1 MRIIAGKYY
10 NRPIST
16 PRGLITRPTSERT
29 RATVF
34 NICQLLIENADLL
47 DLYAGSGAMGLEGLS
62 RGARSATFVEDDT
75 YARKAI
81 ERNIESYGCKEQSIV
96 LRGDAF
102 VMLRSLGK
110 QGRTFDLI
118 YADPPYEHCNY
129 TALIGLLDELKL
141 LKPGGRLF
149 VEAPSKPA
157 LNLPELSHLELL
169 KQRKAGRCT
178 LYEFTTA
185 IGAIHSL

>member
-1 MRIIAGKYY
+1 MRIIVGKYY
-10 NRPIST
+10 NRPISA
-16 PRGLITRPTSERT
+16 PKGLITRPTSERT

-34 NICQLLIENADLL
+34 NICQLLIEDADLL
-47 DLYAGSGAMGLEGLS
+47 DLYAGSGAIGFEGLS
-62 RGARSATFVEDDT
+62 RGARSATFVEDDI

-81 ERNIESYGCKEQSIV
+81 ERNIEEFGCKEQSIV

-102 VMLRSLGK
+102 AMLRSLAK

-129 TALIGLLDELKL
+129 SALIGLLDELNL
-141 LKPGGRLF
+141 LKAGGRLF
-149 VEAPSKPA
+149 IEAPTKPA
-157 LNLPELSHLELL
+157 IKTPEVTHLQLL

-178 LYEFTTA
+178 LYEF
-185 IGAIHSL
+185 IKG